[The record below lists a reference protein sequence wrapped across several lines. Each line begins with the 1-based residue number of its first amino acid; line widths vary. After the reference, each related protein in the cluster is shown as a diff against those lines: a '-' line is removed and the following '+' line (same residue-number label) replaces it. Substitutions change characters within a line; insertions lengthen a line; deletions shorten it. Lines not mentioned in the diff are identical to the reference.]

1 MDPVTLEAIAVNA
14 RKNMMDNIYGG
25 LVRANRDQLVLSQKD
40 TAAMKTLQDSMVAR
54 TRRIMDT
61 IPFELTEEQEKAYTT
76 IGGTPHLDGA
86 YTVFGEVVEGMEVV
100 DQIQSVATGQF
111 DRPLEDVKIKKIK
124 VIKQ

>member
-1 MDPVTLEAIAVNA
+1 
-14 RKNMMDNIYGG
+14 MDNVYGG
-25 LVRANRDQLVLSQKD
+25 LVRANRDQLVLIQKD
-40 TAAMKTLQDSMVAR
+40 TAALRILQDSMIAQ

-111 DRPLEDVKIKKIK
+111 DRPLEDIKIKKIK